1 MKVIVRTRRGK
12 VVATYDC
19 TNPHILD
26 LDRQLRSIY
35 PGHRISY
42 ILEG

>member
-1 MKVIVRTRRGK
+1 MKIIIKTQRGK

-19 TNPHILD
+19 TNPHILV
-26 LDRQLRSIY
+26 LDEQLRKVY
-35 PGHRISY
+35 PGHHISY